1 MESDRIGTK
10 RKSKQS
16 LPRAEALLTT
26 LRLESELADDEV
38 DGSTE
43 DLWAA
48 LNTACGPTRNSR
60 NASAAVGSPSS
71 PAPAPPGGGAGDT
84 ASFPAPFRELRL
96 WSAAPNARRPCRL
109 FVLIYRLCV

>member
-60 NASAAVGSPSS
+60 NASAAVTSPSS
-71 PAPAPPGGGAGDT
+71 PAPAPRGSVDCDT
-84 ASFPAPFRELRL
+84 PSFRRFRETSLV
-96 WSAAPNARRPCRL
+96 SCR
-109 FVLIYRLCV
+109 